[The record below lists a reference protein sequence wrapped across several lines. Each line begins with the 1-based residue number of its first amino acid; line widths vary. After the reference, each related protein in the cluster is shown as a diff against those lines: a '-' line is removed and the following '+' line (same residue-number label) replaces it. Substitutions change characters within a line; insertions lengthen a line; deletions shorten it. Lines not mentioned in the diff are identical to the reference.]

1 MRDVTGQSPKSKRVL
16 LPACLVGLAVV
27 VLIVLA
33 GCGGGDE
40 ESTPTLY
47 VLPSLEASLTPSAT
61 RAQALPTDTAVPSP
75 VPTLPDYSWCSL
87 DAAFVADLTVPDYTT
102 VEPATMFTKSWRMQN
117 TSACDW
123 GPGFTLMFLWGD
135 QLVGP
140 VAVDVPPTAQG
151 EMVDISVEMQAPLEI
166 GEYTMVWQFVSP
178 DGIWFGT
185 EPYVRIVVPWTVT
198 VTPTPTTP
206 EECIYNVAFIDDVT
220 VPDNMQ
226 ILAGAEFTKVWRM
239 VNTSNCHWGKGF
251 ELVFISGDPLGAPES
266 NPIPEVK
273 MGEQFDILVNMRA
286 PEEGGLY
293 RSIWKIQRPDGTQFG
308 LEPFVRI
315 EVVAPTPTP
324 TQTATGTPTP
334 TVGPGTPSPTP
345 RPTQRPTR
353 TPTAGPSPT
362 ARPVATAAPP
372 VDHPGYPALVTGIT
386 AHSRQIYLKGQTLDN
401 RSTVF
406 SKVGDSITHSPA
418 FLNPIG
424 QGRTDLHEEYAYLQ
438 PAINQFMGTARV
450 TNSFDNPSLAER
462 YGWTSADI
470 LDPARAEPGC
480 AGRSPLV
487 CEYELVKPSVA
498 LIMIGTNDSTGH
510 LSVDAFRANLQKIV
524 DISLEYGVI
533 PVLYTIPWNS
543 YGDVSGLNNVIV
555 STAWAYDVPLI
566 DYYSAMEALPNH
578 GVSDDGVHPS
588 MPPDGNT
595 ANFSKENVQYG
606 YTLRNL
612 ITVQA
617 LDAIWRQVIY

>member
-1 MRDVTGQSPKSKRVL
+1 MTGPSSSKSKRLLAASLAGAVAVL
-16 LPACLVGLAVV
+16 IGLVG
-27 VLIVLA
+27 
-33 GCGGGDE
+33 CKGGGE

-47 VLPSLEASLTPSAT
+47 ALPSLEASLMPSAT
-61 RAQALPTDTAVPSP
+61 LAQALPTDTAVPSP

-102 VEPATMFTKSWRMQN
+102 IEPATLFTKSWRMQN
-117 TSACDW
+117 TSTCDW
-123 GPGFTLMFLWGD
+123 GPGFELLFYWGD

-140 VAVDVPPTAQG
+140 VAVEVPETAQG
-151 EMVDISVEMQAPLEI
+151 EMVDISVDLQAPLEI
-166 GEYTMVWQFVSP
+166 GEYTMVWQLVSP
-178 DGIWFGT
+178 DGTWFGT
-185 EPYVRIVVPWTVT
+185 EPYLRIVVPWTVT
-198 VTPTPTTP
+198 VTPTPTSP
-206 EECIYNVAFIDDVT
+206 EECVYNVAFVDDVT
-220 VPDNMQ
+220 IPDNMQ

-239 VNTSNCHWGKGF
+239 INTSTCHWGEGF
-251 ELVFISGDPLGAPES
+251 DLVFISGDPLGADES

-273 MGEQFDILVNMRA
+273 MGEQFDILVDMRA

-293 RSIWKIQRPDGTQFG
+293 RSIWKIQKPDGTQFG

-315 EVVAPTPTP
+315 EVVEPTRTPTP
-324 TQTATGTPTP
+324 EATDTPTP

-345 RPTQRPTR
+345 QPTQRPTR
-353 TPTAGPSPT
+353 TPTAGPTPT

-372 VDHPGYPALVTGIT
+372 ASHPGYPALVTGIT
-386 AHSRQIYLKGQTLDN
+386 AHSRQIYLNGQTLGN
-401 RSTVF
+401 KSTVF

-438 PAINQFMGTARV
+438 PAINWFMGTARV
-450 TNSFDNPSLAER
+450 ANSFDNPSLAER

-470 LDPARAEPGC
+470 LNPASAEPGC

-487 CEYELVKPSVA
+487 CEYELSHPSVA

-510 LSVDAFRANLQKIV
+510 LSVDAFRANLQQIV

-533 PVLYTIPWNS
+533 PVLYTIPWNA

-555 STAWAYDVPLI
+555 STAWVYDVPLI

-588 MPPDGNT
+588 LPPDGNT
-595 ANFSKENVQYG
+595 ANFSEENVQYG

-612 ITVQA
+612 ISVQA